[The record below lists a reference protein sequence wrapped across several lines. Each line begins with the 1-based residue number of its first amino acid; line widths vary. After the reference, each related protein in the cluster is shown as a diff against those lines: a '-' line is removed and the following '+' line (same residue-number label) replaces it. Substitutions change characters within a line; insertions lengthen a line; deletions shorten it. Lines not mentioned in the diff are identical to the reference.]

1 MGPFHWSDPQTRV
14 ALTMADDDIT
24 NNMLLSLKKNRQLA
38 YGTSI
43 WILPNSLFLFRVAR
57 NTNDLK

>member
-24 NNMLLSLKKNRQLA
+24 NNMLLSLKKTDNWRTVPLFGSCQ
-38 YGTSI
+38 
-43 WILPNSLFLFRVAR
+43 ILSFFSALLEIPM
-57 NTNDLK
+57 T